1 MNMLTKENIEK
12 ILKAL
17 YRKVFWKPRKDIEKD
32 IILVAYRQLKKDKND

>member
-17 YRKVFWKPRKDIEKD
+17 YKKVFWEPTTTIEKD
-32 IILVAYRQLKKDKND
+32 IILIAYRQLKKDKND